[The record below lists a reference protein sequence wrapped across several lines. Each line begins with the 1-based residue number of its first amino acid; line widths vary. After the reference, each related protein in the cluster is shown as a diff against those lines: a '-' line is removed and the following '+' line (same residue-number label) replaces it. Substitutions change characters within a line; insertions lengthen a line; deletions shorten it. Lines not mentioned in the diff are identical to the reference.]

1 MERWERGLFASKQ
14 NFPVNA
20 RRLAVPGR
28 AANESGM
35 MIRAF
40 AILAVLASTLRS
52 QTSVPPPARELRG
65 SWIATVRNI
74 NWPSEPGLPV
84 AKQKQ
89 QLLALIES
97 AARLRLN
104 ALIFQ
109 VRPAGDAMYASM
121 LEPWSPFLTGEMG
134 RPPSP
139 LWDPLEFAV
148 TEAHKRGMELHA
160 WFNPYRALAGEKHAP
175 SADHI
180 RRRHPEWTMKY
191 NIDWW
196 MDPGV
201 AEVRAQAV
209 AVMLD
214 VTRRYDVDGIHID
227 DYFYPYPITDSA
239 KKKIEFPD
247 HATFARYKAA
257 GGPLELTA
265 WRRQNVDQTVQTIYE
280 GIKGIKRH
288 VKFGISPFGLWRPN
302 HPQGTGGGLDPYED
316 LGADSK
322 KWLQNGW
329 VDYFTP
335 QLYWTIDR
343 PKLGFITYYDWWLEQ
358 NTQNR
363 HIWPGMNTSNIGHD
377 RVAGE
382 ILRQMS
388 VLRERGL
395 KMTPGHFHWNFGA
408 LHKDVGKI
416 ATYTMERAYT
426 THAIPPASPWLSQ
439 TALPA
444 PVVTRSGDAVTWRH
458 ADERWMSQTRWWVM
472 QAQIGGRWV
481 TWKSFFKDQLEADW
495 PAGASAVAIRAAGAG
510 WEAGEA
516 GLAAR

>member
-1 MERWERGLFASKQ
+1 MSEVLQRSTWLLAAGLLGFAG
-14 NFPVNA
+14 A
-20 RRLAVPGR
+20 LR
-28 AANESGM
+28 AQYG
-35 MIRAF
+35 
-40 AILAVLASTLRS
+40 
-52 QTSVPPPARELRG
+52 VPPPARELRG

-84 AKQKQ
+84 AKQKE
-89 QLLALIES
+89 QLLTLIDS
-97 AARLRLN
+97 AAKLRLN

-109 VRPAGDAMYASM
+109 VRPAGDAMYASTI
-121 LEPWSPFLTGEMG
+121 EPWSPFLTGEMG
-134 RPPSP
+134 KSP
-139 LWDPLEFAV
+139 GWDPLEFAIN
-148 TEAHKRGMELHA
+148 EAHQRGMELHA

-180 RRRHPEWTMKY
+180 RRKHPEWTMKY

-196 MDPGV
+196 MDPGIP
-201 AEVRAQAV
+201 EVRQQAI

-214 VTRRYDVDGIHID
+214 VTRRYEVDGIHID
-227 DYFYPYPITDSA
+227 DYFYPYPIMGPD
-239 KKKIEFPD
+239 KKKVEFPD
-247 HATFARYKAA
+247 SDTYARYKAA

-265 WRRQNVDQTVQTIYE
+265 WRRQNVDQTVQAIYE
-280 GIKGIKRH
+280 GIKGIKRY

-302 HPQGTGGGLDPYED
+302 HPEGTGGGLDPYED

-358 NTQNR
+358 NTQGR
-363 HIWPGMNTSNIGHD
+363 HIWPGMNTSNIGTD

-408 LHKDVGKI
+408 LHKNTGKI
-416 ATYTMERAYT
+416 ASYMMERAYT
-426 THAIPPASPWLSQ
+426 THAIPPSSPWLSQ
-439 TALPA
+439 VALPA
-444 PVVTRSGDAVTWRH
+444 PLVGKTQPEGKLHVEWKHS
-458 ADERWMSQTRWWVM
+458 DERWMSHTRWWVL

-481 TWKSFFKDQLEADW
+481 TWKSFFKDQRSAEW
-495 PAGASAVAIRAAGAG
+495 PAGATAVAIRPCGPG

-516 GLAAR
+516 GIAVK